1 MNTRN
6 TKQKEL
12 ILDILHN
19 NRTHPTIHEIYEYA
33 KKKDSSI
40 GQATIYRNV
49 NRLVEEKKVLKL
61 PNSTNDSFHY
71 DINTEQH
78 IHFICNKCCRIID
91 IFDNDYKKY
100 LKDIEKNHS
109 LSINKTNIILEGLC
123 DNCLDN

>member
-1 MNTRN
+1 MKTRN

-12 ILDILHN
+12 IVEILHK

-33 KKKDSSI
+33 KEKDSTI

-49 NRLVEEKKVLKL
+49 NKLVEERKVLKL

-71 DINTEQH
+71 DINTEPH
-78 IHFICNKCCRIID
+78 VHFICNKCFKIID
-91 IFDNDYKKY
+91 ISDDDYKEY
-100 LKDIEKNHS
+100 LKNIEKKHS
-109 LSINKTNIILEGLC
+109 LSIDKTNIILEGLC